1 MEKTVMNEENATEK
15 SAESATQSETAKDAK
30 SDKADK
36 KKLKKM
42 ENELLELRNAL
53 EAQKEAYQAEED
65 KYLRMMAEY
74 DNFRKRSAKE
84 KEGVYAD
91 AYADCISALL
101 PILDNLER
109 ASKSDNL
116 EAVKKGLE
124 MTVKAFSDALDKM
137 GVTEV
142 ATETFDPN
150 LHNAVMHVED
160 ETYGD
165 GQIIEVFQKGYVKG
179 DKVIRYAMVSVAN

>member
-1 MEKTVMNEENATEK
+1 MEKTAMNEENAVEYEAAQETA
-15 SAESATQSETAKDAK
+15 AESEKNV
-30 SDKADK
+30 KADK
-36 KKLKKM
+36 KKAKKADAEIAELKK
-42 ENELLELRNAL
+42 AL
-53 EAQKEAYQAEED
+53 EASNEALRAEED

-74 DNFRKRSAKE
+74 DNFRKRSVKE

-91 AYADCISALL
+91 AYADCIANLL

-109 ASKSDNL
+109 ASKSDNF

-124 MTVKAFSDALDKM
+124 MTTKAFSDALDKM
-137 GVTEV
+137 GVTEIE
-142 ATETFDPN
+142 TETFDPN

-160 ETYGD
+160 EQYAD
-165 GQIIEVFQKGYVKG
+165 GAIVEVFQKGYAKG

>member
-1 MEKTVMNEENATEK
+1 MEEMKTTTASENEAAAEQATEVK
-15 SAESATQSETAKDAK
+15 TE
-30 SDKADK
+30 KADK
-36 KKLKKM
+36 KKVKKLEAEIAELKKQ
-42 ENELLELRNAL
+42 L
-53 EAQKEAYQAEED
+53 EAKDEAYGAEED

-91 AYADCISALL
+91 AYADCIANIL

-124 MTVKAFSDALDKM
+124 LTAKAFDDALTKM
-137 GVTEV
+137 GVTEI
-142 ATETFDPN
+142 ETKSFDPN
-150 LHNAVMHVED
+150 VHNAVMHVED
-160 ETYGD
+160 ESLGENV
-165 GQIIEVFQKGYVKG
+165 IVEVFQKGYTKG
-179 DKVIRYAMVSVAN
+179 DKVIRYAMVKVAN

>member
-1 MEKTVMNEENATEK
+1 MEKTAMNEENAVEYEAAQETV
-15 SAESATQSETAKDAK
+15 AESEKNA
-30 SDKADK
+30 KADK
-36 KKLKKM
+36 KKAKKADAEIAELKK
-42 ENELLELRNAL
+42 AL
-53 EAQKEAYQAEED
+53 EQANETLRAEED

-91 AYADCISALL
+91 AYADCISSLL

-109 ASKSDNL
+109 ASKSDNF

-124 MTVKAFSDALDKM
+124 MTTKAFSDALEKM
-137 GVTEV
+137 GVTEIP
-142 ATETFDPN
+142 TEAFDPN

-160 ETYGD
+160 EQYAD
-165 GQIIEVFQKGYVKG
+165 GAIVEVFQKGYAKG

>member
-1 MEKTVMNEENATEK
+1 MEQQTTMNEENGLHPESEVAAEADPCEK
-15 SAESATQSETAKDAK
+15 NDK
-30 SDKADK
+30 SDKK
-36 KKLKKM
+36 RLKKA
-42 ENELLELRNAL
+42 EAELAELKKTLET
-53 EAQKEAYQAEED
+53 QKETCRAQED

-91 AYADCISALL
+91 AYADCIANLL

-109 ASKSDNL
+109 ASGSDNL

-124 MTVKAFSDALDKM
+124 MTSKAFSDALEKM

-142 ATETFDPN
+142 ETDRFDPN

-160 ETYGD
+160 ETLGE
-165 GQIIEVFQKGYVKG
+165 GKIVEVFQKGYCKG